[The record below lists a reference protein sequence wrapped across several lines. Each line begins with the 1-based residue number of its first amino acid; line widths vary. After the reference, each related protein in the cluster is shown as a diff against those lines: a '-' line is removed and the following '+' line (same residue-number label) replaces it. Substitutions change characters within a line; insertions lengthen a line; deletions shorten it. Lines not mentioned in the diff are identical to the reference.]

1 MESEHFYDFDAFAES
16 VRGVESRMM
25 LQNPR
30 RHSWR
35 THLAYM
41 AGVRVQMG
49 QLGSGNIVEGQTAAE
64 GCLLYLPLTDEC
76 EYSANGLRIAKD
88 AFMILEPGSEFC
100 VSTKFEHDWCTIA
113 IPAHILDLE
122 LEHGGRSVA
131 SQKAFCRV
139 TLPDRRLASQ
149 FRNSV
154 REILATAA
162 QYPQFESALAS
173 SVASASL
180 LKLGARIVDHEQ
192 QHEAPRSGR
201 PKLPRSEIIRRSRAW
216 LEEHEGERVNVRELA
231 AAAEVSERT
240 LRTAFNERY
249 GVGPVRYLQLRS
261 LHQIYRALR
270 EADAEET
277 TVAETLFQHGEW
289 ELGRFA
295 ARYRQLFGELPSE
308 TLRATRW

>member
-122 LEHGGRSVA
+122 LEHGGEVRGLPEGVLSGDASRS
-131 SQKAFCRV
+131 S
-139 TLPDRRLASQ
+139 TRLA
-149 FRNSV
+149 
-154 REILATAA
+154 
-162 QYPQFESALAS
+162 
-173 SVASASL
+173 
-180 LKLGARIVDHEQ
+180 
-192 QHEAPRSGR
+192 
-201 PKLPRSEIIRRSRAW
+201 
-216 LEEHEGERVNVRELA
+216 
-231 AAAEVSERT
+231 VSE
-240 LRTAFNERY
+240 LRTGDSSHGGAVSAVR
-249 GVGPVRYLQLRS
+249 VGACFLGG
-261 LHQIYRALR
+261 LR
-270 EADAEET
+270 ESVET
-277 TVAETLFQHGEW
+277 
-289 ELGRFA
+289 RSSDC
-295 ARYRQLFGELPSE
+295 RS
-308 TLRATRW
+308 